1 MSNYCVNCGTN
12 KRGSKYC
19 PGCQEEAYIYN
30 EQYLQREEDYHI
42 EFSDEFMDK
51 LKYQE
56 QEADRLAVKIKHT
69 GDDND

>member
-1 MSNYCVNCGTN
+1 M
-12 KRGSKYC
+12 
-19 PGCQEEAYIYN
+19 
-30 EQYLQREEDYHI
+30 QREEDYHI